1 MTLTRAGCAALA
13 LVLTQ
18 APAAT
23 SQTSS
28 PSASAV
34 QGTPAPSAAPP
45 QGTATPQGAT
55 PPASAAQVPPAV
67 QPGFTYNPEGRR
79 DPFLS
84 LLRRGTTAQRGQITV
99 RPPGLPGLGIAEVTL
114 RGLVQSR
121 EGWVAV
127 LLGSDEKTYIVR
139 PGDKL
144 FDGAIRSISQNE
156 MVFLQE
162 VNDPLSLEKQREVK
176 KLLRQAEAN

>member
-1 MTLTRAGCAALA
+1 
-13 LVLTQ
+13 
-18 APAAT
+18 
-23 SQTSS
+23 
-28 PSASAV
+28 
-34 QGTPAPSAAPP
+34 
-45 QGTATPQGAT
+45 
-55 PPASAAQVPPAV
+55 
-67 QPGFTYNPEGRR
+67 
-79 DPFLS
+79 
-84 LLRRGTTAQRGQITV
+84 V

-114 RGLVQSR
+114 RGLAQSR

-176 KLLRQAEAN
+176 KVLRQAEAN